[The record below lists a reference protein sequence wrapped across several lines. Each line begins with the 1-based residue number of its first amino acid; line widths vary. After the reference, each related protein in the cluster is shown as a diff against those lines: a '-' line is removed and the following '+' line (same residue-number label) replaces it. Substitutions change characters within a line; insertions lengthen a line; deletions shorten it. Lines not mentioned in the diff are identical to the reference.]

1 MTPKELLEQK
11 AREAVRDSYGC
22 ADFGRGKY
30 EKPRPCG
37 CYPDCKYGCG
47 THENYD
53 LRDDCMADEFDNG
66 FRAGWIAAM
75 IDSLD
80 AAHQRAALDV
90 IDKEVIRGWLKER
103 KGNGK

>member
-1 MTPKELLEQK
+1 MTNLLSLLRRGEIKTEITMIGTELNVK
-11 AREAVRDSYGC
+11 AMKGITIEPENMFYTNLTFRLHDD
-22 ADFGRGKY
+22 DF
-30 EKPRPCG
+30 
-37 CYPDCKYGCG
+37 
-47 THENYD
+47 
-53 LRDDCMADEFDNG
+53 
-66 FRAGWIAAM
+66 AAM

>member
-53 LRDDCMADEFDNG
+53 LCDDCMADEFDNG

-75 IDSLD
+75 KHLYYDNVTLD
-80 AAHQRAALDV
+80 KIVPEIGDFVEL
-90 IDKEVIRGWLKER
+90 DKEEGD
-103 KGNGK
+103 